1 MLLSYLAE
9 LYEAIR
15 TRNEIRVHALLR
27 APEARRIPPGVREEA
42 IAMVRLPTA
51 SLRAP
56 MQLFTYLHRMEQLES
71 GDEAIDVRDETRL
84 SPDPDQLDLPLLSR
98 NAR

>member
-1 MLLSYLAE
+1 MILSYLAE

-27 APEARRIPPGVREEA
+27 APEARRIPPTVREEA
-42 IAMVRLPTA
+42 VAMVRLPEA

-71 GDEAIDVRDETRL
+71 TGEEPEERETHAA
-84 SPDPDQLDLPLLSR
+84 PDPDQLDLPLVSR
-98 NAR
+98 RAR